1 MTFVKDLSIFSIDKM
16 AKELVMKLTTK
27 TEYSLLALIY
37 IARYQKKGFIKIE
50 EICSHCDI
58 SKKYLELLFTI
69 LKQSGYLKTRR
80 GSSGG
85 YALAKPPSKIT
96 IAEIIRL
103 MDGALAPTES
113 VSKYFHSD
121 TPLSREKKVV
131 KVFKEIRDYIS
142 DRLEALKLS
151 DLV

>member
-1 MTFVKDLSIFSIDKM
+1 
-16 AKELVMKLTTK
+16 MKLTTK
-27 TEYSLLALIY
+27 SEYSILALIY
-37 IARYQKKGFIKIE
+37 IARHRNKGFIKIE

-69 LKQSGYLKTRR
+69 LKQNRYLKTRR
-80 GSSGG
+80 GSAGG
-85 YALAKPPSKIT
+85 YALAKQASKIT

-113 VSKYFHSD
+113 VSRYFYSD
-121 TPLSREKKVV
+121 TPLAKEKKVM
-131 KVFKEIRDYIS
+131 KVFKELRDYVAH
-142 DRLEALKLS
+142 RLESLKLS

>member
-1 MTFVKDLSIFSIDKM
+1 
-16 AKELVMKLTTK
+16 MKLTTK
-27 TEYSLLALIY
+27 SEYSILALIY
-37 IARYQKKGFIKIE
+37 IARHQNKGFIKIE

-69 LKQSGYLKTRR
+69 LKQNRYLKTRR

-85 YALAKPPSKIT
+85 YALAKPALKIT

-113 VSKYFHSD
+113 VSRYFYSD
-121 TPLSREKKVV
+121 TPLAKEKKVMN
-131 KVFKEIRDYIS
+131 VFKELRDYVAN
-142 DRLEALKLS
+142 RLESLKLS